1 MNARG
6 TTNAGGLK
14 DRENFG
20 APGLLLQGEKSAPGS
35 TLSQIP
41 SGTSKPPP
49 AVDMVGNP
57 LELVLLSD
65 RKAHSPFPG
74 CQLKE
79 FRGAVESPTLGQS
92 QREGRRHQGFRHYIH
107 SHPASASIPHPL
119 SLLNTK
125 CSRPLTLQF
134 CWARTRLPC
143 DLGSSWASPRTPSPK
158 ESWGRRSLSRPRCL
172 GSVP

>member
-1 MNARG
+1 MNTRG

-14 DRENFG
+14 ERENFG

-41 SGTSKPPP
+41 SWISKPPP
-49 AVDMVGNP
+49 AVDMVGNLP

-65 RKAHSPFPG
+65 RKARSPFPG
-74 CQLKE
+74 FQLKE

-92 QREGRRHQGFRHYIH
+92 QREGRRHQGFRHYTH

-119 SLLNTK
+119 SLLHTNV
-125 CSRPLTLQF
+125 L
-134 CWARTRLPC
+134 
-143 DLGSSWASPRTPSPK
+143 
-158 ESWGRRSLSRPRCL
+158 
-172 GSVP
+172 VP